1 MSLFIEAPR
10 RWGLPA
16 LVSVCEV
23 EIAPAGG
30 LIAGRQPW
38 QKKVNNFE
46 SRLLGLQSRPGPKLV
61 RFEGGGEDVL
71 FAKPRVQWKLPTHS
85 HKNDRSVLALCRAL
99 ILQNFEKSTI
109 FRACFYDSCVMRR

>member
-16 LVSVCEV
+16 LVSISEV

-38 QKKVNNFE
+38 RKKVNNFE
-46 SRLLGLQSRPGPKLV
+46 SKLLGLQSRPGPKLV
-61 RFEGGGEDVL
+61 RFEGMGGKMCCSQNPACNGNFPHTATKMTEAYWR
-71 FAKPRVQWKLPTHS
+71 FAEL
-85 HKNDRSVLALCRAL
+85 
-99 ILQNFEKSTI
+99 
-109 FRACFYDSCVMRR
+109 